1 MTMMISSINSKV
13 KIVLVSFLAA
23 SKGLLTY
30 FFIRILQGK
39 ERDIQKAPSFPWF
52 SPNRIANIQCE
63 KQKY

>member
-39 ERDIQKAPSFPWF
+39 ERDIQKAPSFP
-52 SPNRIANIQCE
+52 
-63 KQKY
+63 